1 MNAHTA
7 AGPADSD
14 GADGPADLSAVFDGV
29 EVLEVAQWTFAPAAA
44 AVLADFGA
52 SVIKIEDPVTGD
64 PQRGLAS
71 AGVVPMVDGVNLV
84 TAQTNRGKRSVGLN
98 LRDPRG
104 QELLMRLVDR
114 SDVFVTNFRAP
125 ARVKLGFDE
134 NTVRARNPRII
145 YARATG
151 QGAHG
156 PDADRGG
163 YDFTS
168 FWMRSGIAAA
178 LTAEDADRPLNQ
190 PPAFGDK
197 AGAMNLAFG
206 IAAALFRRER
216 TGQGALVDVSLL
228 GSALWQHSSAI
239 LYSWGLGREFPVRT
253 GRSTNPIARG
263 YRTAD
268 GRWIALMMI
277 ESDRWW
283 ADLCRHLDRADLITD
298 ERFVD
303 AAARTAHYEDC
314 VGELEGVF
322 AAVALADWEARLADL
337 AGPWSVLRSM
347 LETATDPQVVANGYA
362 VSVDHGGTEAPL
374 MSAPVQFDEHVPA
387 LRRAPEHAE
396 HSEQVL
402 LELGYDWDAIVALK
416 DSGVV

>member
-1 MNAHTA
+1 MSE
-7 AGPADSD
+7 GPAD
-14 GADGPADLSAVFDGV
+14 PTPVFDGV
-29 EVLEVAQWTFAPAAA
+29 QVLEVAQWTFAPAAA

-52 SVIKIEDPVTGD
+52 SVIKVEDPVTGD

-71 AGVVPMVDGVNLV
+71 AGIVPAVNGVNLV

-98 LRDPRG
+98 LREPRG
-104 QELLMRLVDR
+104 QEILMRLVDR
-114 SDVFVTNFRAP
+114 ADVLVTNFRGP
-125 ARVKLGFDE
+125 ARAKLGIDE
-134 NTVRARNPRII
+134 DTVRSRNPRIV

-151 QGAHG
+151 QGVRG

-163 YDFTS
+163 YDYTS
-168 FWMRSGIAAA
+168 FWIRSGIASA
-178 LTAEDADRPLNQ
+178 LTAENADRPLNQ

-197 AGAMNLAFG
+197 VGAMNLAFG

-216 TGQGALVDVSLL
+216 TGQGATVDVSLL

-239 LYSWGLGREFPVRT
+239 LYSWGLGREFPILT
-253 GRSTNPIARG
+253 GRSTNPLARG

-283 ADLCRHLDRADLITD
+283 ADLCRHLDRADLIAD
-298 ERFVD
+298 ERFLD
-303 AAARTAHYEDC
+303 AATRSAHHAEC
-314 VGELEGVF
+314 VAELEQVF
-322 AAVALADWEARLADL
+322 SARPLAEWERRFADL
-337 AGPWSVLRSM
+337 AGPWAALRSM
-347 LETATDPQVVANGYA
+347 LETATDPQVVANGYS
-362 VSVDHGGTEAPL
+362 VPVDHDGTEARL
-374 MSAPVQFDEHVPA
+374 MSAPVQFDEHVPE

-402 LELGYDWDAIVALK
+402 LELGYDWDAITALK

>member
-1 MNAHTA
+1 MPDRP
-7 AGPADSD
+7 AGPT
-14 GADGPADLSAVFDGV
+14 PVFDGV
-29 EVLEVAQWTFAPAAA
+29 RVLEVAQWTFAPAAA

-64 PQRGLAS
+64 PQRALATS
-71 AGVVPMVDGVNLV
+71 GVVPKVGEVNLV

-104 QELLMRLVDR
+104 RELLMELVDR
-114 SDVFVTNFRAP
+114 ADVFVTNFRGP
-125 ARVKLGFDE
+125 AQVKLGFDE
-134 NTVRARNPRII
+134 DTVRSRNPRIV

-151 QGAHG
+151 QGARG

-168 FWMRSGIAAA
+168 YWMRSGIASA
-178 LTAEDADRPLNQ
+178 LTAPGADRPLPQ

-216 TGQGALVDVSLL
+216 TGEGACVDVSLL

-239 LYSWGLGREFPVRT
+239 LYSWGLDREFPVAT
-253 GRSTNPIARG
+253 GRSANPIGRG

-283 ADLCRHLDRADLITD
+283 PDLCRHLDRPDLIAD
-298 ERFVD
+298 ERFAD
-303 AAARTAHYEDC
+303 AGARAANHDACTA
-314 VGELEGVF
+314 VLESVF
-322 AAVALADWEARLADL
+322 AALPLAEWERRLADL
-337 AGPWSVLRSM
+337 AGPWAVQRTM
-347 LETATDPQVVANGYA
+347 LETAEDPQVAENGYA
-362 VSVDHGGTEAPL
+362 VPVDHDGTAVRL
-374 MSAPVQFDEHVPA
+374 MSAPVQFDERVPE
-387 LRRAPEHAE
+387 LSRAPEHAE
-396 HSEQVL
+396 HSEEVL
-402 LELGYDWDAIVALK
+402 LELGHGWDAIAALK
-416 DSGVV
+416 ESGVV

>member
-1 MNAHTA
+1 MRSASLPPDDP
-7 AGPADSD
+7 GP
-14 GADGPADLSAVFDGV
+14 VFDGV
-29 EVLEVAQWTFAPAAA
+29 QVLEVAQWTFAPAAA

-71 AGVVPMVDGVNLV
+71 SGVVPMVGGVNVV

-104 QELLMRLVDR
+104 HELLLRLVER
-114 SDVFVTNFRAP
+114 ADVFVTNFRGP
-125 ARVKLGFDE
+125 ARRKLGFDE
-134 NTVRARNPRII
+134 DTVRARNPRIV
-145 YARATG
+145 YARATA
-151 QGAHG
+151 QGARG

-178 LTAEDADRPLNQ
+178 LTAEDADRPLPQ

-206 IAAALFRRER
+206 IAAALYRRER
-216 TGQGALVDVSLL
+216 TGVGSTVDVSLL

-239 LYSWGLGREFPVRT
+239 LYSWGLDREFPVVT
-253 GRSTNPIARG
+253 GRSANPIARS
-263 YRTAD
+263 YRTGD

-283 ADLCRHLDRADLITD
+283 PDLCRHLDRPDLLAD
-298 ERFVD
+298 ERFAD
-303 AAARTAHYEDC
+303 AAARSANHDAC
-314 VGELEGVF
+314 VAELERVF
-322 AAVALADWEARLADL
+322 AALPLREWERRLSDL
-337 AGPWSVLRSM
+337 AGPWAVLRSM
-347 LETATDPQVVANGYA
+347 RETATDPQVVENGYA
-362 VSVDHGGTEAPL
+362 VPVDHDGTEVRL
-374 MSAPVQFDEHVPA
+374 MSAPVQFDEQVPE

-402 LELGYDWDAIVALK
+402 LELGCDWAEITRLK
-416 DSGVV
+416 DAGVV

>member
-1 MNAHTA
+1 MRAVP
-7 AGPADSD
+7 GDPS
-14 GADGPADLSAVFDGV
+14 PVFDGV
-29 EVLEVAQWTFAPAAA
+29 QVLEVAQWTFAPAAA

-52 SVIKIEDPVTGD
+52 SVLKIEDPVAGD

-71 AGVVPMVDGVNLV
+71 AGVVPMVGGVNV
-84 TAQTNRGKRSVGLN
+84 ITEQTNRGKRSMGLN
-98 LRDPRG
+98 LRAPRG
-104 QELLMRLVDR
+104 QDLLMRLVDR
-114 SDVFVTNFRAP
+114 ADVFVTNFRGP
-125 ARVKLGFDE
+125 ARMKLGFDE
-134 NTVRARNPRII
+134 DTVRARNPRII

-151 QGAHG
+151 QGARG

-168 FWMRSGIAAA
+168 FWMRSGIASA
-178 LTAEDADRPLNQ
+178 LTADDAERPLPQ

-239 LYSWGLGREFPVRT
+239 LHSWRLGHDFPTLT
-253 GRSTNPIARG
+253 GRSTNPIARS
-263 YRTAD
+263 YRTSD

-283 ADLCRHLDRADLITD
+283 PGLCQYLGRTDLRTD
-298 ERFVD
+298 ERFTD
-303 AAARTAHYEDC
+303 AAARSANYADC
-314 VGELEGVF
+314 VAELEATFARAALAQWEKRFADF
-322 AAVALADWEARLADL
+322 AA
-337 AGPWSVLRSM
+337 PWSVLRSM
-347 LETATDPQVVANGYA
+347 LETATDPQVVENGYA
-362 VSVDHGGTEAPL
+362 VPVDHDGSEVQL
-374 MSAPVQFDEHVPA
+374 VSAPVQFDEHVPG
-387 LRRAPEHAE
+387 LGRAPEHAQ

-402 LELGYDWDAIVALK
+402 LELGYDWAAIAELK
-416 DSGVV
+416 DAGVLA

>member
-1 MNAHTA
+1 M
-7 AGPADSD
+7 S
-14 GADGPADLSAVFDGV
+14 DGPADLTPVFDGV
-29 EVLEVAQWTFAPAAA
+29 RVLEVAQWTFAPAAA

-52 SVIKIEDPVTGD
+52 SVIKVEDPVTGD

-71 AGVVPMVDGVNLV
+71 AGVVPTVNGVNLV
-84 TAQTNRGKRSVGLN
+84 TAQTNRGKRSVGVN

-104 QELLMRLVDR
+104 QELLMELVDQA
-114 SDVFVTNFRAP
+114 DVFVTNFRGP

-134 NTVRARNPRII
+134 QTVRARNPRII
-145 YARATG
+145 YARGTG

-168 FWMRSGIAAA
+168 YWIRSGIAAA
-178 LTAEDADRPLNQ
+178 LTAEGADRPLNQ

-197 AGAMNLAFG
+197 VGAMNLAFG

-216 TGQGALVDVSLL
+216 TGQGAIVDVSLL
-228 GSALWQHSSAI
+228 GTALWQHSSAI
-239 LYSWGLGREFPVRT
+239 LYSWASGREFPVTT

-268 GRWIALMMI
+268 DRWIALMMI

-283 ADLCRHLDRADLITD
+283 ADLCRHLDRVDLITD

-303 AAARTAHYEDC
+303 AAARTENSAAC
-314 VGELEGVF
+314 VAELEMIF
-322 AAVALADWEARLADL
+322 AARPLAEWERRFADL
-337 AGPWSVLRSM
+337 AGPWAAMRSM

-362 VSVDHGGTEAPL
+362 VPVDHDGAEAPL
-374 MSAPVQFDEHVPA
+374 MSAPVQFDEHVPR

-402 LELGYDWDAIVALK
+402 LELGYDWDEIVALK

>member
-1 MNAHTA
+1 MR
-7 AGPADSD
+7 
-14 GADGPADLSAVFDGV
+14 SAVFDGV
-29 EVLEVAQWTFAPAAA
+29 RVLEVAQWTFAPAAA

-52 SVIKIEDPVTGD
+52 AVIKIEDLATGD

-71 AGVVPMVDGVNLV
+71 AGVVPTVNGVNVV
-84 TAQTNRGKRSVGLN
+84 TAQTNRGKRSVGVN

-104 QELLMRLVDR
+104 QELLMRLVDQ

-125 ARVKLGFDE
+125 ARMKLGFDE
-134 NTVRARNPRII
+134 DTVRSRNPRII

-151 QGAHG
+151 QGPRG
-156 PDADRGG
+156 PEADRGG

-168 FWMRSGIAAA
+168 YWMRSGIAAA
-178 LTAEDADRPLNQ
+178 LTAEDAERPLNQ

-216 TGQGALVDVSLL
+216 TGQGAIVDVSLL

-239 LYSWGLGREFPVRT
+239 LYSWGLGQEFPVAS

-283 ADLCRHLDRADLITD
+283 ADLCRHLGRADLITD
-298 ERFVD
+298 ERFAD
-303 AAARTAHYEDC
+303 AAARSEHYADC
-314 VGELEGVF
+314 VAELEQVF
-322 AAVALADWEARLADL
+322 AALPLAECERRFTDL
-337 AGPWSVLRSM
+337 TGPWAVLRSM
-347 LETATDPQVVANGYA
+347 GETADDPQVIANGYA
-362 VSVDHGGTEAPL
+362 VTVDHGGVEAPL
-374 MSAPVQFDEHVPA
+374 MSAPVQFDEQVPE
-387 LRRAPEHAE
+387 LSRAPEHAE
-396 HSEQVL
+396 HSEEVL
-402 LELGYDWDAIVALK
+402 LELGYGWDAIVALK
-416 DSGVV
+416 DTGVL